1 MAFVKKAGKS
11 HGEQFAFSDWATRIK
26 RAKINNVQ
34 RSQENVLSLLPPHT
48 TNNHRLPKLD
58 LPHFYGDVLERISF
72 WDSYES
78 TIHCNNTLTPI
89 QKFGY
94 LKARGYCRTNHSRIR
109 TAIDSDLYEQRQM
122 NKQAAHDQ
130 MLAVARAKEMR
141 CYRRWTE

>member
-94 LKARGYCRTNHSRIR
+94 LKAQRYCRTNHSRIR
-109 TAIDSDLYEQRQM
+109 TYKCKLRNRHILAQRTIWSTAKHYQC
-122 NKQAAHDQ
+122 AH
-130 MLAVARAKEMR
+130 ESTYGTS
-141 CYRRWTE
+141 CP